1 MSDRFHPISISQL
14 WTLINNEYQR
24 EGKILGID
32 QSMFYR
38 PGKNARFRTKLFG
51 HHLAS
56 PLGVAAGPHSQMAQ
70 NIVAAWLMG
79 SRYIELKTIQ
89 TLDELGV
96 SKPCIDMQD
105 EGYNC
110 EWSQELKIQESFNE
124 YLNAWIIIHML
135 HHRLGFEGEIDTIF
149 NMSVGYNMEGILKD
163 NVQWFLTRML
173 DANEEL
179 EARIAEIEPLFP
191 EIKDI
196 NIPSSISDNIT
207 LSTMHGCPANEIE
220 EIAHYLLEEHKLHTF
235 VKLNP
240 TLLGATRLRE
250 ILNNKLKFIT
260 TVPDEAFEH
269 DLKYSDAINII
280 AALQKVADKQGLTF
294 GLKLTNTLESLNEK
308 NVFEAENDMMYMSGR
323 ALHPI
328 SINVAAKLQKEF
340 DGKLK
345 LSFSGGIDAFN
356 VADTLACGFK
366 TITVSSDLLKPGGYT
381 RMKQYFTN
389 LADDFS
395 KVNANN
401 ISEFILNK
409 SNGDSEEQST
419 FRQLQKY
426 AEQTVHSTHY
436 QRNYLR
442 LPTIK
447 TPKPLDVFDCISAPC
462 EATCPAHQGIPSYMY
477 FTAKGDF
484 ESAYQVIAQTNA
496 FPNATGMVCDHVCQT
511 RCTRINYDET
521 LAIRDIKRFVVEWHN
536 EHNGSNAFTPGKSN
550 GKKVAIVGAGPTGL
564 SAAYF
569 LRENG
574 FDVEV
579 FEAKEKPGGMV
590 SGAIPKFRIS
600 DETVWK
606 DAHEIEKMGVKIN
619 YGHKVTK
626 TDFDQFQKA
635 YHATILAIGAQGVPA
650 LNIPGIDADGVFE
663 SLEFLEKIRNGES
676 VNVGHKVAVI
686 GGGNTAMDIA
696 RTAFRMTP
704 DDGKVTIVYR
714 RTIDE
719 MPAVFQEIVDAMKEG
734 VEFMELASPVEVLAD
749 ELGIVKGLKC
759 IKMELGE
766 PDESGRR
773 RPVPVDGSEFNIQ
786 ADTVIPSI
794 GQKVTVDFTDPQLLK
809 TRQDDF
815 ETQLDNVYIGGDAR
829 LGAASLI
836 KGVADGRKIAEII
849 TTKSG
854 LEFTLGNHKPAE
866 REKNPVSELMTKKA
880 VRVPAVHPA
889 ELSLDDRKNFNIV
902 EQTFTEEEAKQEASR
917 CLLCDEVCNIC
928 TTVCPNFANVYYKT
942 EKETIQLQK
951 VVITKGKQQVVNDR
965 AFEIKQGIQI
975 LNIDNFCNECGNCN
989 TFCPTSGAPYKTKPK
1004 IFLTRDS
1011 FDLSTYGYF
1020 LEETAEGSKLIGK
1033 KEGEVSS
1040 LLTKNDVY
1048 VFETTKGRVVLN
1060 RTDFSIKKVELNKT
1074 VNAGII
1080 ELQEAATM
1088 RVIMQ
1093 GLSKYSFA

>member
-14 WTLINNEYQR
+14 WMLINNEYQR

-32 QSMFYR
+32 RSMFYK
-38 PGKNARFRTKLFG
+38 PENNDRFRTALFG

-70 NIVAAWLMG
+70 NIIASWLMG

-89 TLDELGV
+89 TLDELDV

-110 EWSQELKIQESFNE
+110 EWSQELKIKESFDE
-124 YLNAWIIIHML
+124 YLNAWIIIHLL
-135 HHRLGFEGEIDTIF
+135 HHKLGFKGEVDTIF

-163 NVQWFLTRML
+163 NVQWFLTKMR
-173 DANEEL
+173 DAKTEL

-191 EIKDI
+191 EIKNT
-196 NIPSSISDNIT
+196 NIPSCISDNIT

-240 TLLGATRLRE
+240 TLLGPDHLRE
-250 ILNNKLKFIT
+250 ILNKKLKFKTI
-260 TVPDEAFEH
+260 VPDEAFAH
-269 DLKYSDAINII
+269 DLKYPDAINII
-280 AALQKVADKQGLTF
+280 TALQKVADEQGLTF

-308 NVFEAENDMMYMSGR
+308 NVFGAENDMMYMSGR

-340 DGKLK
+340 GGKLK

-366 TITVSSDLLKPGGYT
+366 TITVCSDLLKPGGYT

-389 LADDFS
+389 LTEDFN

-401 ISEFILNK
+401 IPEFILNK
-409 SNGDSEEQST
+409 SNGDNPVQAAY
-419 FRQLQKY
+419 RQLQEY
-426 AEQTVHSTHY
+426 AEQTVYSSHY

-442 LPTIK
+442 IPSIK

-484 ESAYQVIAQTNA
+484 ESAFKVITQTNA

-511 RCTRINYDET
+511 KCTRINYDET

-536 EHNGSNAFTPGKSN
+536 EHIESNATTAVKSN
-550 GKKVAIVGAGPTGL
+550 GKKVAIAGAGPTGL

-569 LRENG
+569 LRKNG

-590 SGAIPKFRIS
+590 SGAIPRFRIS
-600 DETVWK
+600 DDTVWK
-606 DAHEIEKMGVKIN
+606 DAREIEKMGAKIT

-626 TDFDQFQKA
+626 AEFIRFQKE
-635 YHATILAIGAQGVPA
+635 YHATILAIGAQAVPE
-650 LNIPGIDADGVFE
+650 LDIPGIDAQGVYE
-663 SLEFLEKIRNGES
+663 SLEFLEKTRKGEF
-676 VNVGHKVAVI
+676 VNVGSYVAVI

-704 DDGKVTIVYR
+704 DNGKVTIVYR

-719 MPAVFQEIVDAMKEG
+719 IPAVFQEIVDAMKEG
-734 VEFMELASPVEVLAD
+734 VEFMELASPVEILTD
-749 ELGIVKGLKC
+749 DLGKVRGLKC
-759 IKMELGE
+759 IKMQLGK

-773 RPVPVDGSEFNIQ
+773 RPVPIDGSEFEMA

-794 GQKVTVDFTDPQLLK
+794 GQKVTVDFTDLKLLK
-809 TRQDDF
+809 TGQDGF
-815 ETQLDNVYIGGDAR
+815 ETQIEHVYIGGDAR
-829 LGAASLI
+829 LGASSLI
-836 KGVADGRKIAEII
+836 NGVADGRKIAEII

-854 LEFTLGNHKPAE
+854 QKFTLGNDMPAE
-866 REKNPVSELMTKKA
+866 REKKPVRELMKKKA
-880 VRVPAVHPA
+880 LRVPGIHPA

-942 EKETIQLQK
+942 AKETIELQK
-951 VVITKGKQQVVNDR
+951 VIITNGKQQVVHDKT
-965 AFEIKQGIQI
+965 FEIKQDIQI

-989 TFCPTSGAPYKTKPK
+989 TFCPTDGAPYKTKPK

-1011 FDLSTYGYF
+1011 FNVSTYGYYR
-1020 LEETAEGSKLIGK
+1020 EKTAEGTKLIGK
-1033 KEGEVSS
+1033 KEGEESS
-1040 LLTKNDVY
+1040 LLTKDDVY
-1048 VFETTKGRVVLN
+1048 VYETKLGKVVLN
-1060 RTDFSIKKVELNKT
+1060 RTDFSIIEVKLNKE
-1074 VNAGII
+1074 VNEGAL
-1080 ELQEAATM
+1080 ELHEAATM